1 MDDERIGYLLI
12 KMILVLSVGAKWVSV
27 FSCVGMDFSLVNGQ
41 KNGGEEKVFVAQ
53 VFEFSDAVYAIK
65 IGIRPGR
72 VFSGNWSAK

>member
-1 MDDERIGYLLI
+1 M
-12 KMILVLSVGAKWVSV
+12 